1 MLGPEHQKR
10 PGWRLPREVY
20 RERCQDEDGN
30 RYTVIVLNDGIG
42 VTTYRL
48 DDGSPV
54 RFVDD
59 CEFEVIATGRFLS
72 RCED

>member
-1 MLGPEHQKR
+1 MLWTEHQKR
-10 PGWRLPREVY
+10 SGWRIPREVY

-30 RYTVIVLNDGIG
+30 RYTVIVLNDEIG

-54 RFVDD
+54 RSVDD
-59 CEFEVIATGRFLS
+59 CEFEVMATGKFLS
-72 RCED
+72 RCEG